1 MKTKSII
8 KIIIIAGIIFKAS
21 ASYALDMDYYTWNG
35 FDIEVEAWRI
45 LTLIFAD
52 NGYKT
57 LFFAVITMGIF
68 LGGFGTIF
76 GLISGTKQGS
86 SLSWA
91 WPLGLGVVLY
101 LALIVPK
108 GNLTIYDPVANK
120 FQTIPQVP
128 NGLVAVAGI
137 LNKIEKGLSDIIT
150 TSGGY
155 PPGAQ
160 YDNAAGGIG
169 LSTILA
175 FTGLNTMDA
184 YLNQSL
190 DEYVKECVIFEM
202 EQPTPAIT
210 MSDLDTTNDLLTVMG
225 AAANPA
231 VWVTYWDSSNPGG
244 TTLTCSTAWA
254 NLNNILNQTS
264 TYNQWEKKA
273 CSSAGFNTNDPIEVQ
288 RCESILG
295 STIEYLY
302 DNPSFGATSFIL
314 NMALAQRLDQVIKK
328 LNPEL
333 TQGLLA
339 NKQASIGGEGAT
351 IVSSQYIPIAKAIF
365 KAIIIGMIPFLILFL
380 PTTLS
385 VRTLG
390 IVAGFFIFVTCWGI
404 CDVIIHNLVMVR
416 TFNELQNIR
425 DHGMSYTAATLWPTA
440 GQRALN
446 LYGNMRAGSVM
457 FAAVISAVIC
467 KFGNYAL
474 TSIAGGVSG
483 MITSTGNHIGGVV
496 REPQT
501 AAAYTD
507 SLRGSFAPQLNARN
521 NDFELDAF
529 ARGAKFTG
537 TTAGDITAM
546 QEFGGASKTI
556 EQYRT
561 GTAGNTVDQVSAGSG
576 KYDAGLGNVIDISR
590 GRAAGGVKGQIDRQQ
605 SSEYKD
611 KSLREGAEV
620 IQRHQSASE
629 PVIGDTGISS
639 SMRGEN
645 KEGWQL
651 IENQHGIRYEQNER
665 TPWAQVKNFN
675 PQMTLS
681 NKAELN
687 KSAAKSL
694 QNDIRWNNLYTNAE
708 QFAVDN
714 RTSKETAFSAQK
726 DISREFSK
734 RVSEDNSLS
743 ETVRQDVRKDVNTQ
757 MQVGYR
763 AGGWMGLAP
772 YGHFAGGMTIGKTK
786 SDGEQGGHTL
796 TSAEAEALNKIY
808 RESES
813 HALRSS
819 LSNADSHS
827 WGKQLNE
834 SVGSAQTKSIQEMA
848 LRSVSLT
855 ENQSQNITGEMI
867 DYVKQKYDVSG
878 DQAMEMLNKGY
889 DGRDADTSFVA
900 SNVLM
905 GKNIAEAADN
915 KINNI
920 QSEVEDNVIKDQD
933 NMASLKNDVNRYT
946 SDADLKRI
954 NSNDK
959 PHSGE
964 INEDEMNKMIE
975 QRKAEVKARE
985 EKMSPAPQLIQD
997 AFDATKNK
1005 LKSWGQKSVEE
1016 PSTNPLADGHEDKE
1030 KK

>member
-1 MKTKSII
+1 MKTKSFI
-8 KIIIIAGIIFKAS
+8 KILIIAGSIIKAS
-21 ASYALDMDYYTWNG
+21 VSYALDMDYYTWNG

-76 GLISGTKQGS
+76 GLMSGTKQGS

-175 FTGLNTMDA
+175 FTGVNTMDA

-202 EQPTPAIT
+202 EQPAPAIT
-210 MSDLDTTNDLLTVMG
+210 MSDLDKTNDLLIVMG

-254 NLNNILNQTS
+254 NLSNILNQTT

-351 IVSSQYIPIAKAIF
+351 IVASQYIPIAKAIF
-365 KAIIIGMIPFLILFL
+365 KAIIVGMIPFLILFL

-483 MITSTGNHIGGVV
+483 MITSTGHHIGSTI
-496 REPQT
+496 REPQA

-507 SLRGSFAPQLNARN
+507 SLRGSIAPQLNARN

-529 ARGAKFTG
+529 ARGAKYTG
-537 TTAGDITAM
+537 TAAGDITAT
-546 QEFGGASKTI
+546 QAFGGAAKTI

-561 GTAGNTVDQVSAGSG
+561 GTAGNTVDQVSAGGG
-576 KYDAGLGNVIDISR
+576 KFDAGLGNVIDISR
-590 GRAAGGVKGQIDRQQ
+590 GRAAGGFTGQIDRQQ

-611 KSLREGAEV
+611 QSLRDGAEL

-645 KEGWQL
+645 KEGWRV
-651 IENQHGIRYEQNER
+651 IENQSGVRYEQNER

-681 NKAELN
+681 NKAELS

-694 QNDIRWNNLYTNAE
+694 QNDIRWNSLYTNAE
-708 QFAVDN
+708 QFAMDN

-734 RVSEDNSLS
+734 RISEDNSLS
-743 ETVRQDVRKDVNTQ
+743 ETVRQDVRKEINSS

-772 YGHFAGGMTIGKTK
+772 YGHFAAGMTIGKTK
-786 SDGEQGGHTL
+786 SDGEQGSHTL
-796 TSAEAEALNKIY
+796 TGAEAETLNKIY

-813 HALRSS
+813 HALRNS

-827 WGKQLNE
+827 WAKQLNE

-848 LRSVSLT
+848 SRSISLT
-855 ENQSQNITGEMI
+855 ENQSQNITGEMV

-889 DGRDADTSFVA
+889 DGRDADTSFIA
-900 SNVLM
+900 SMVLM
-905 GKNIAEAADN
+905 GKNIVEGADDN
-915 KINNI
+915 INNI
-920 QSEVEDNVIKDQD
+920 QNEVEDNVIKDQD

-946 SDADLKRI
+946 SNADLRRVDP
-954 NSNDK
+954 NDK
-959 PHSGE
+959 PNSGK
-964 INEDEMNKMIE
+964 INEEEMNKKIE
-975 QRKAEVKARE
+975 QREAEIKARE
-985 EKMSPAPQLIQD
+985 EKMSPAPQVVQN
-997 AFDATKNK
+997 AFDATKEK
-1005 LKSWGQKSVEE
+1005 LKSWSQKGINEL
-1016 PSTNPLADGHEDKE
+1016 STNPLENGHEDKE

>member
-1 MKTKSII
+1 MKI
-8 KIIIIAGIIFKAS
+8 KIAVKTIIVAVILLKAS
-21 ASYALDMDYYTWNG
+21 AVYALDMDYYTWNG

-57 LFFAVITMGIF
+57 LFFAIITMGIF

-76 GLISGTKQGS
+76 GLMSGTKQGS
-86 SLSWA
+86 SLVWV

-101 LALIVPK
+101 LALVVPK
-108 GNLTIYDPVANK
+108 GNLTIYDPVVNK
-120 FQTIPQVP
+120 FQTIPEVP

-169 LSTILA
+169 VSTILA

-190 DEYVKECVIFEM
+190 DEYVKECVLFEM
-202 EQPTPAIT
+202 QQPAPAIT
-210 MSDLDTTNDLLTVMG
+210 MSDLDTTNDLSSVMG

-231 VWVTYWDSSNPGG
+231 IWVTYWDSSNPGG
-244 TTLTCSTAWA
+244 TTLTCNTAWT
-254 NLNNILNQTS
+254 NLSNILNQPATQ
-264 TYNQWEKKA
+264 NQWEKKA
-273 CSSAGFNTNDPIEVQ
+273 CSSAGFNTDDPLEVQ

-314 NMALAQRLDQVIKK
+314 NMALAQRLDQVIKT
-328 LNPEL
+328 LNPEMA
-333 TQGLLA
+333 QGLLA
-339 NKQASIGGEGAT
+339 NKQTSIGGEGAT
-351 IVSSQYIPIAKAIF
+351 IVASQYIPIAKAVF

-385 VRTLG
+385 IRALG
-390 IVAGFFIFVTCWGI
+390 IVTGFFIFVTCWGI

-446 LYGNMRAGSVM
+446 LYGNMRAGSIM

-483 MITSTGNHIGGVV
+483 MITSTGHHIGSAI

-507 SLRGSFAPQLNARN
+507 SLRASIAPQLNARN

-529 ARGAKFTG
+529 ARSAKFTG
-537 TTAGDITAM
+537 TMAGDITATKT
-546 QEFGGASKTI
+546 FGGVSKTI
-556 EQYRT
+556 DQYRT
-561 GTAGNTVDQVSAGSG
+561 GVAGNTVEQISAGSG
-576 KYDAGLGNVIDISR
+576 KYDAGLGNVIDIAR
-590 GRAAGGVKGQIDRQQ
+590 GRAAGGVKGQIDRQ
-605 SSEYKD
+605 SASEYKNQ
-611 KSLREGAEV
+611 SLLEGAEV
-620 IQRHQSASE
+620 IQRHQSGAE

-645 KEGWQL
+645 KEGWRV
-651 IENQHGIRYEQNER
+651 IENQNGVRYEHNEK

-675 PQMTLS
+675 PQVTLS
-681 NKAELN
+681 NKSELN

-694 QNDIRWNNLYTNAE
+694 QNDVRWNNAYTNTS
-708 QFAVDN
+708 QFAKDN
-714 RTSKETAFSAQK
+714 KVSKEVAYSAQK
-726 DISREFSK
+726 DIAREISK
-734 RVSEDNSLS
+734 RVSTDDSLS
-743 ETVRQDVRKDVNTQ
+743 ETVRSDVRKDINAV

-763 AGGWMGLAP
+763 AGGFGGLAP
-772 YGHFAGGMTIGKTK
+772 YGNFTAGMTIGKTK
-786 SDGEQGGHTL
+786 TDGEQAGHTL
-796 TSAEAEALNKIY
+796 SAQEAESLNKIA
-808 RESES
+808 RESERT
-813 HALRSS
+813 ALQNS
-819 LSNADSHS
+819 LSNADSRS
-827 WGKQLNE
+827 WAKQLNKN
-834 SVGSAQTKSIQEMA
+834 VGSAVTKSVQEMA
-848 LRSVSLT
+848 SKSISLT
-855 ENQSQNITGEMI
+855 ENQSQNITGEMV
-867 DYVKQKYDVSG
+867 DYLKQKYDVSA
-878 DQAMEMLNKGY
+878 DRAMEMMNNGY
-889 DGRDADTSFVA
+889 EGRDTDTAFVT
-900 SNVLM
+900 SKVLM
-905 GKNIAEAADN
+905 SKNTVQTADDKIGN
-915 KINNI
+915 IESEVKDKING
-920 QSEVEDNVIKDQD
+920 DIKEQE
-933 NMASLKNDVNRYT
+933 SLEKDVNKHT
-946 SDADLKRI
+946 AKADFKRVDP
-954 NSNDK
+954 NFRPK
-959 PHSGE
+959 SGE
-964 INEDEMNKMIE
+964 INVKEMNKKTE
-975 QRKAEVKARE
+975 QRKDEINARKD
-985 EKMSPAPQLIQD
+985 KMTPFPEPIGN
-997 AFDATKNK
+997 AFDTVKDKFEKWTHKDAGK
-1005 LKSWGQKSVEE
+1005 
-1016 PSTNPLADGHEDKE
+1016 PSSESPGMESDDKD

>member
-1 MKTKSII
+1 
-8 KIIIIAGIIFKAS
+8 
-21 ASYALDMDYYTWNG
+21 
-35 FDIEVEAWRI
+35 
-45 LTLIFAD
+45 
-52 NGYKT
+52 
-57 LFFAVITMGIF
+57 
-68 LGGFGTIF
+68 
-76 GLISGTKQGS
+76 
-86 SLSWA
+86 
-91 WPLGLGVVLY
+91 
-101 LALIVPK
+101 
-108 GNLTIYDPVANK
+108 
-120 FQTIPQVP
+120 
-128 NGLVAVAGI
+128 
-137 LNKIEKGLSDIIT
+137 
-150 TSGGY
+150 
-155 PPGAQ
+155 
-160 YDNAAGGIG
+160 
-169 LSTILA
+169 
-175 FTGLNTMDA
+175 MDA

-254 NLNNILNQTS
+254 NLSNILNQTS

-288 RCESILG
+288 RCENILG

-302 DNPSFGATSFIL
+302 DNNTFGATSFIL

-339 NKQASIGGEGAT
+339 NKQASMGGEGAT
-351 IVSSQYIPIAKAIF
+351 IVASQYIPIAKAIF
-365 KAIIIGMIPFLILFL
+365 KAIIVGMIPFLILFL

-385 VRTLG
+385 IRTLG
-390 IVAGFFIFVTCWGI
+390 IVIGFFIFVTCWGI

-483 MITSTGNHIGGVV
+483 MITSTGQHIGGTV

-501 AAAYTD
+501 AAAYAD
-507 SLRGSFAPQLNARN
+507 SLRGSIAPQLNARN

-529 ARGAKFTG
+529 ARSAKFTG
-537 TTAGDITAM
+537 TTAGDITAT
-546 QEFGGASKTI
+546 EVLGGASKTI

-561 GTAGNTVDQVSAGSG
+561 GTAGNMVDQVSSGGG

-590 GRAAGGVKGQIDRQQ
+590 GRAAGGFKGQIDRQQ

-620 IQRHQSASE
+620 IQRHQSSAE

-639 SMRGEN
+639 SMRGEKS

-681 NKAELN
+681 NKAELS

-694 QNDIRWNNLYTNAE
+694 QNEIRWNNLYTNAE
-708 QFAVDN
+708 QFAMDN

-743 ETVRQDVRKDVNTQ
+743 ETVRQDVRKDINTQ

-772 YGHFAGGMTIGKTK
+772 YGHFAGGTTIGKTK
-786 SDGEQGGHTL
+786 SDGEQGGHSL
-796 TSAEAEALNKIY
+796 TGAEADALNKTY

-813 HALRSS
+813 HALRNS
-819 LSNADSHS
+819 LSSADSQS
-827 WGKQLNE
+827 WAKQLNE

-848 LRSVSLT
+848 SRSVSLT
-855 ENQSQNITGEMI
+855 ENQSQNITGEMV

-878 DQAMEMLNKGY
+878 DRAMEMLNKGY
-889 DGRDADTSFVA
+889 ENRDADTALVA
-900 SNVLM
+900 SKVLM
-905 GKNIAEAADN
+905 GKDIAEMADDN
-915 KINNI
+915 INNI
-920 QSEVEDNVIKDQD
+920 QSEVENNALKEGDS
-933 NMASLKNDVNRYT
+933 MASLKKDVARYT
-946 SDADLKRI
+946 SHADLKRVDPK
-954 NSNDK
+954 DK
-959 PHSGE
+959 PKSGE
-964 INEDEMNKMIE
+964 INEEDMNNKIE
-975 QRKAEVKARE
+975 QRKAEIKARE
-985 EKMSPAPQLIQD
+985 EKMSPAPQVVQD
-997 AFDATKNK
+997 AFDVTKNK
-1005 LKSWGQKSVEE
+1005 FKSWAQRSIDE
-1016 PSTNPLADGHEDKE
+1016 PSTNPLVVGPEDKE
-1030 KK
+1030 KN